1 MNRDRKGLNGDVGP
15 ALGDRVVRVTGLLIW
30 QVTWEQERGDCVSLA
45 SKGTTVLIILKR
57 MQGKEGLSVES
68 PS

>member
-15 ALGDRVVRVTGLLIW
+15 ALVDRVVRVTGLLIW

-45 SKGTTVLIILKR
+45 S
-57 MQGKEGLSVES
+57 
-68 PS
+68 